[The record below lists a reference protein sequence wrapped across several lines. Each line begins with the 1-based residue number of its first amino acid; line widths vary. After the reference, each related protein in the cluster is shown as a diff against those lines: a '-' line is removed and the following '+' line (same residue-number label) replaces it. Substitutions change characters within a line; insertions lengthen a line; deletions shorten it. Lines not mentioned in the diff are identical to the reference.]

1 LKPKTY
7 AFISDLHLQAEE
19 PEKTNIFLRFLQSEA
34 KSVDELFILGDLFE
48 YWVGDDQAD
57 EPCIAEIILNLRKL
71 TKTGTKVAVMH
82 GNRDFL
88 IGQKFSK
95 LTGVSL
101 LPDEVLIDIH
111 GQRALLLHGDTLCTD
126 DIDYQSIRAV
136 IRNPAWRREFL
147 KKPIGERKQIAR
159 SYRLESESAKKEK
172 GKEIMDVSLETL
184 YSTLR
189 EWNYPLLIHGH
200 THRPQH
206 HAHEVDGANCARF
219 VLADWSATRGHALVF
234 DKTGFREIDLS

>member
-1 LKPKTY
+1 MKPKTY

-19 PEKTNIFLRFLQSEA
+19 PEKTNIFLRFLQAEA

-57 EPCIAEIILNLRKL
+57 EPCIAEIILNLREL

-95 LTGVSL
+95 LTGASL

-136 IRNPAWRREFL
+136 IRNPDWRREFL
-147 KKPIGERKQIAR
+147 KKPIGERRQIAR

-172 GKEIMDVSLETL
+172 EKEIMDVSLETL

-206 HAHEVDGANCARF
+206 HAHKVDGANCTRF